1 MVDYNGTIVGLE
13 DVYYATLTSDGSDGA
28 VYGTPVKITGAITAN
43 VKPNSSAATL
53 FGDNKPMDTS
63 SSLGN
68 IELELS
74 VADIPIETLAV
85 LMGSTAVT
93 AGVLSSKSTDT
104 PPWIALG
111 FKGKKSNGKYRY
123 VWLPKGKFRE
133 PDANHATQKDS
144 VEYQPPTINGNFV
157 AREYD
162 KVWKKTADE
171 DATGYTDAGT
181 TWFTD
186 GPDAP

>member
-28 VYGTPVKITGAITAN
+28 VYGTPVKIAGAITAN
-43 VKPNSSAATL
+43 NKSGSNSATL

-63 SSLGN
+63 SSLGG

-74 VADIPIETLAV
+74 TADIPIETEAV
-85 LMGSTAVT
+85 LLGATVT
-93 AGVLSSKSTDT
+93 AGVISYKSSDT

-111 FKGKKSNGKYRY
+111 FKGKKSNGAYRY
-123 VWLPKGKFRE
+123 IWLDKGKFRV
-133 PDANHATQKDS
+133 PDDNYATQKDT
-144 VEYQPPTINGNFV
+144 VEYQPPTIMGNFV

-162 KVWKKTADE
+162 KEWKKKADE
-171 DATGYTDAGT
+171 DATGYQAATGT
-181 TWFTD
+181 NWFTD

>member
-28 VYGTPVKITGAITAN
+28 VYGTPVKIAGAITAN

-74 VADIPIETLAV
+74 TADIPLETEGIL
-85 LMGSTAVT
+85 LGSTVT
-93 AGVLSSKSTDT
+93 AGVMSYKSSDT

-111 FKGKKSNGKYRY
+111 FKGKKSNGNYRY
-123 VWLPKGKFRE
+123 VWLTKGKFRI
-133 PDANHATQKDS
+133 PDDNYATQKDS

-162 KVWKKTADE
+162 KEWKQTLDE
-171 DATGYTDAGT
+171 DATGYQASMGT
-181 TWFTD
+181 NWFID

>member
-28 VYGTPVKITGAITAN
+28 VYGTPVKITGAIVAN

-53 FGDNKPMDTS
+53 FGDNKPMDTAS
-63 SSLGN
+63 QLGN
-68 IELELS
+68 IELELNM
-74 VADIPIETLAV
+74 ADLPLEVQATLLGHGAV
-85 LMGSTAVT
+85 
-93 AGVLSSKSTDT
+93 SSGILLNKSTDT
-104 PPWIALG
+104 PPWVGLG
-111 FKGKKSNGKYRY
+111 FKGKKSNGNYRY
-123 VWLPKGKFRE
+123 VWLVKGKFRE
-133 PDANHATQKDS
+133 FDDNYETQKDS
-144 VEYQPPTINGNFV
+144 VNYQPPTINGNFV

-162 KVWKKTADE
+162 DVWKKTADE
-171 DATGYTDAGT
+171 DATGYTNAGT